1 MKQLKSSKSDV
12 ILNTLSPF
20 DPKVQRY
27 ISLSK
32 EIEHLMGNAEDKNDA
47 CVPIE
52 LIADF
57 FVLQEELYQLSVNK
71 HEKESN

>member
-1 MKQLKSSKSDV
+1 MKLLKSPKGDIIFNS
-12 ILNTLSPF
+12 LSPL

-32 EIEHLMGNAEDKNDA
+32 EIERLMDNAEDKNDA
-47 CVPIE
+47 CVSVE
-52 LIADF
+52 LIAEF
-57 FVLQEELYQLSVNK
+57 FVLQEELYQLSICK